1 MSIGAW
7 ESLEQSQN
15 CQGEL
20 EIEIGGSIA
29 DTEAS
34 EKKGFK
40 ESVASRSWRLKYIVS
55 KSLLSLEGFVSNMYY
70 YYSH

>member
-1 MSIGAW
+1 MLIGAW
-7 ESLEQSQN
+7 EPLEQSQN

-20 EIEIGGSIA
+20 EIEIGGSIT

-55 KSLLSLEGFVSNMYY
+55 
-70 YYSH
+70 

>member
-1 MSIGAW
+1 MA
-7 ESLEQSQN
+7 N
-15 CQGEL
+15 M
-20 EIEIGGSIA
+20 
-29 DTEAS
+29 EAS

>member
-1 MSIGAW
+1 MLIGAW

-34 EKKGFK
+34 EKKGLK
-40 ESVASRSWRLKYIVS
+40 ELVASRSWRLKYIVS
-55 KSLLSLEGFVSNMYY
+55 
-70 YYSH
+70 